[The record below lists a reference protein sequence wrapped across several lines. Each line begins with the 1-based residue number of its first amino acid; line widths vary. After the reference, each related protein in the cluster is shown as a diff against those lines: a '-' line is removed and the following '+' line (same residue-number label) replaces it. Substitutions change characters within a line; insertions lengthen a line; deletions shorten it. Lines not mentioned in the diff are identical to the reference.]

1 MTQNHRARLSLV
13 GSSRGLALAGVLFAG
28 LACSEPTPSLAP
40 VSSVSAEP
48 RGGSASALA
57 SAAAPSASTQVAASA
72 APSASAAA
80 ASSVSAGAAA
90 PALRLEDAPRLFE
103 ADGKPLPQT
112 EDRPS
117 TSSPAFERRMQLLFE
132 AIVANDPT
140 IAEPVFFPVVAY
152 EQVKDIKKPAADWK
166 HRLMKAFARD
176 IRRHHEK
183 LGPEPQ
189 ACRFVGVDVDE
200 KRVKWMERGKEG
212 NKLGYFRVTRST
224 IRYTDPS
231 GQEKKLGLTSLISWR
246 GEWFVVHLDGFS

>member
-1 MTQNHRARLSLV
+1 VA
-13 GSSRGLALAGVLFAG
+13 SS
-28 LACSEPTPSLAP
+28 P
-40 VSSVSAEP
+40 SAE
-48 RGGSASALA
+48 A
-57 SAAAPSASTQVAASA
+57 
-72 APSASAAA
+72 
-80 ASSVSAGAAA
+80 SAGALATP
-90 PALRLEDAPRLFE
+90 PALRLEEAPRLFDT
-103 ADGKPLPQT
+103 DGKPLGQT
-112 EDRPS
+112 EDRPGN
-117 TSSPAFERRMQLLFE
+117 SPAFERRMQLLFE

-140 IAEPVFFPVVAY
+140 IAEPAFFPVVAY

-176 IRRHHEK
+176 IGRHHKK

>member
-1 MTQNHRARLSLV
+1 MA
-13 GSSRGLALAGVLFAG
+13 SS
-28 LACSEPTPSLAP
+28 
-40 VSSVSAEP
+40 
-48 RGGSASALA
+48 
-57 SAAAPSASTQVAASA
+57 PSAVA
-72 APSASAAA
+72 
-80 ASSVSAGAAA
+80 SAGAPATP
-90 PALRLEDAPRLFE
+90 PALRLEEAPRLFDT
-103 ADGKPLPQT
+103 DGKPLGQT
-112 EDRPS
+112 EDRPGN
-117 TSSPAFERRMQLLFE
+117 SPAFERRMQLLFE
-132 AIVANDPT
+132 AIVANDPA

-176 IRRHHEK
+176 IGRHHEK

>member
-1 MTQNHRARLSLV
+1 MTQNHRAQLTVS
-13 GSSRGLALAGVLFAG
+13 GSSTGLALSGILFVC
-28 LACSEPTPSLAP
+28 LSCSEPTPSLAP
-40 VSSVSAEP
+40 VASVSAQP
-48 RGGSASALA
+48 GSGSASGAAPAA
-57 SAAAPSASTQVAASA
+57 SASASTQTAASA
-72 APSASAAA
+72 APFPSGVAATTESAAPEA
-80 ASSVSAGAAA
+80 A
-90 PALRLEDAPRLFE
+90 ALRLDEAPRLFD

-112 EDRPS
+112 EDRPG
-117 TSSPAFERRMQLLFE
+117 SSPAFERRMQLLFE
-132 AIVANDPT
+132 AIVANDPS

-176 IRRHHEK
+176 IGRHHKK

>member
-1 MTQNHRARLSLV
+1 
-13 GSSRGLALAGVLFAG
+13 
-28 LACSEPTPSLAP
+28 

-48 RGGSASALA
+48 RQGSTSALA
-57 SAAAPSASTQVAASA
+57 SAATPRASTEAVASATPSASLAP
-72 APSASAAA
+72 APSE
-80 ASSVSAGAAA
+80 SAGAAA
-90 PALRLEDAPRLFE
+90 AAPPLDEAPRLFD
-103 ADGKPLPQT
+103 ADGKPLGQT
-112 EDRPS
+112 EERPS
-117 TSSPAFERRMQLLFE
+117 TTSPAFERRMQLLFE
-132 AIVANDPT
+132 AIVANDPS

-176 IRRHHEK
+176 IGRHHEK
-183 LGPEPQ
+183 LGPEPK